1 MTIGVIIA
9 EVEVLQTILLT
20 QEVTIAADLL
30 RSTGALHQVIIGLT
44 TADLTIIAEA
54 LVAAIAGQATQG
66 LMGIPQAD
74 LQAIAE
80 AAALTDRVEAR
91 LDLQG

>member
-20 QEVTIAADLL
+20 QEATIAADLL
-30 RSTGALHQVIIGLT
+30 RSTGALHQVITGLT
-44 TADLTIIAEA
+44 TVDLTIIVEA

-80 AAALTDRVEAR
+80 VAAITDQVEAR